1 MNVDLNKTDLIT
13 LVMGFDPDYSQM
25 DERYGQYYG
34 GFNDYWKWDSHKLS
48 QLSES
53 NLWGLYQKLKEPI
66 VRHNSVEDRLQKE
79 IEEVEVILE
88 EGIKRGGKGQ
98 IEAAE
103 KELGRLLTLKAQL

>member
-1 MNVDLNKTDLIT
+1 MNVDLDRTDLIN

-48 QLSES
+48 QMSES
-53 NLWGLYQKLKEPI
+53 DLWGFYQKLKEPI
-66 VRHNSVEDRLQKE
+66 VSSVEYRLQKE
-79 IEEVEVILE
+79 IYEIEEILE
-88 EGIKRGGKGQ
+88 DGWSRGNTRQ

-103 KELGRLLTLKAQL
+103 KELGRLLTIKPHL

>member
-1 MNVDLNKTDLIT
+1 MNLDLDKTDLIH

-34 GFNDYWKWDSHKLS
+34 GFNDYWKWDGYKLS

-53 NLWGLYQKLKEPI
+53 DLYGLYQKLKEPI
-66 VRHNSVEDRLQKE
+66 VSCVEDRIQKE

-88 EGIKRGGKGQ
+88 DGIKRGSKGQ
-98 IEAAE
+98 IKAAE
-103 KELGRLLTLKAQL
+103 QELGRLLTLKAQL

>member
-1 MNVDLNKTDLIT
+1 MNVDIDKTDLIN
-13 LVMGFDPDYSQM
+13 LVMGFYPDYSQM

-34 GFNDYWKWDSHKLS
+34 GFNDYWKWDRHKLS

-53 NLWGLYQKLKEPI
+53 DLWSLYQKLKEPI
-66 VRHNSVEDRLQKE
+66 VSSVEYRLQKE
-79 IEEVEVILE
+79 IKEIEEILE
-88 EGIKRGGKGQ
+88 DGWTRGNTRQ